1 MTDQTDTS
9 KRCSDS
15 CPCTNC
21 TCGKDCR
28 CAKTA

>member
-1 MTDQTDTS
+1 MKKVEDKS
-9 KRCSDS
+9 CSPT

-28 CAKTA
+28 CAPKA